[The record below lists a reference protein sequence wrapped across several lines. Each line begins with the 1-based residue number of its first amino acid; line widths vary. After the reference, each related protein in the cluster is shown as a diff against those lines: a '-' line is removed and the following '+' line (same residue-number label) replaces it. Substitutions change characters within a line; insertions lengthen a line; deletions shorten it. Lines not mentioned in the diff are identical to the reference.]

1 MIEPGV
7 KKTIKELLDVIY
19 KEYKIGSSYRGDPL
33 FNIECE
39 KLVDLITKDT
49 NVDNIYNLIC
59 QLDLTEEQFTALG
72 YRIESI
78 YVRIN
83 NFSEEI
89 RLDNMLRDLAQSMY
103 PQSIVF
109 WKVIFKRCMIK

>member
-1 MIEPGV
+1 MVEPGLRN
-7 KKTIKELLDVIY
+7 TIKNLLDDIY
-19 KEYKIGSSYRGDPL
+19 KEYKTGSSYKGDPL

-39 KLVDLITKDT
+39 RLVDLITRDR
-49 NVDNIYNLIC
+49 NVDNIYNLIS

-83 NFSEEI
+83 NFNDQV
-89 RLDNMLRDLAQSMY
+89 RLDNMLRDLAQKLY
-103 PQSIVF
+103 PKSIVF
-109 WKVIFKRCMIK
+109 WKVIFKRCAN

>member
-1 MIEPGV
+1 MVDPEL
-7 KKTIKELLDVIY
+7 KQTIKSLLDDIY
-19 KEYKIGSSYRGDPL
+19 NEYKIGSSYKGDPL

-39 KLVDLITKDT
+39 KLVDLITKDPD
-49 NVDNIYNLIC
+49 VDSIYNLIS

-72 YRIESI
+72 YRLESI

-83 NFSEEI
+83 NFSDQVK
-89 RLDNMLRDLAQSMY
+89 LDKMLRDLAQQLY
-103 PQSIVF
+103 PKSIVF